1 MLRRLLA
8 GAAIALGLLAAV
20 LAANTL
26 RQGSRQLEVAPSPK
40 LAVDLD
46 AAARRLAGAL
56 RFRTVS
62 HDAGTQTASEE
73 FLKLHAYLAEQF
85 PRANAALKREA
96 VNQYSLLYT
105 WPGSDAAARPIMLM
119 AHQDVVPIAPGTE
132 KDWLAEPFAGT
143 IRDGFIWG
151 RGSWDDK
158 GNLFSIMEAVETLLA
173 QGFKPRRTVYLAF
186 GHDEEIGGE
195 HGARTIAA
203 LLKARGVRLEFAIDE
218 GLLVTEGIL
227 KGIDHPVA
235 LIGLA
240 EKGSA
245 TVALNASGPSGHS
258 SMPAARGTVGA
269 LARALVAVED
279 HPMPA
284 AIQGVAAQM
293 FAAIAPEMHLLN
305 RVMLSNLWL
314 TGPMVRSQLEK
325 GPSTNAMLRTTTA
338 LTVVQGGNKQNV
350 LPGRAQALV
359 NFRLLPGDSGE
370 SVLAHVKAVLPQG
383 AVSAQLYGPPHEA
396 SPISNADS
404 AAYRMINSA
413 IRATF
418 PGTVVAPGL
427 MIGGTDGR
435 HMASIADNVYRF
447 APTRAKAE
455 DLPRFH
461 GTNERMSVANYGEAI
476 GFYAELLR
484 LANAPK

>member
-1 MLRRLLA
+1 MLRKILA
-8 GAAIALGLLAAV
+8 GLALALVLLV
-20 LAANTL
+20 GILAFNTL
-26 RQGSRQLEVAPSPK
+26 RQGSRQLEVAPANA
-40 LAVDLD
+40 LVLDAD
-46 AAARRLAGAL
+46 AAAERLAGAL

-62 HDAGTQTASEE
+62 HDAGGQTAGDE
-73 FLKLHAYLAEQF
+73 FLKLHTYLAEQF
-85 PRANAALKREA
+85 PRTHTALKRET

-105 WPGSDAAARPIMLM
+105 WPGSDPAARPIMLM

-132 KDWLAEPFAGT
+132 KDWLAEPFAGV
-143 IRDGFIWG
+143 IRDGYIWG

-158 GNLFSIMEAVETLLA
+158 GNLLSILEAVERLLA
-173 QGFKPRRTVYLAF
+173 KDFHPRRTVYLAF

-195 HGARTIAA
+195 QGARAIAA
-203 LLKARGVRLEFAIDE
+203 LLQSRGVKLEFAIDE

-240 EKGSA
+240 EKGST
-245 TVALNASGPSGHS
+245 TVELNATGPAGHS
-258 SMPAARGTVGA
+258 SMPAPHGSIGA
-269 LARALVAVED
+269 LARALVAVES

-284 AIQGVAAQM
+284 AIQGVAAEM

-305 RVMLSNLWL
+305 RVLLSNLWL
-314 TGPMVRSQLEK
+314 TGPLVRSQLEK
-325 GPSTNAMLRTTTA
+325 SPGTNAMLRTTTA

-359 NFRLLPGDSGE
+359 NFRLLPGDSAAG
-370 SVLAHVKAVLPQG
+370 VLAHVNSTLAQG
-383 AVSAQLYGPPHEA
+383 AVTARLHGTPHEA
-396 SPISNADS
+396 SAVSRTDS
-404 AAYRMINSA
+404 AAYRMINTA

-435 HMASIADNVYRF
+435 HMALIAENVYRF

-461 GTNERMSVANYGEAI
+461 GTNERMSVTNYGEAI
-476 GFYAELLR
+476 LFYAELLS
-484 LANAPK
+484 LANAPG

>member
-1 MLRRLLA
+1 MLRRTLTGLALALVLLV
-8 GAAIALGLLAAV
+8 AILGF
-20 LAANTL
+20 NTL
-26 RQGSRQLEVAPSPK
+26 RQGSHQLEVASAPK

-46 AAARRLAGAL
+46 AAAQRLAGAL

-62 HDAGTQTASEE
+62 HDAGAQTAGEE

-85 PRANAALKREA
+85 PRANTALRREA
-96 VNQYSLLYT
+96 INQYSLLYT
-105 WPGSDAAARPIMLM
+105 WPGSDPAARPIMLM
-119 AHQDVVPIAPGTE
+119 AHQDVVPIAPG
-132 KDWLAEPFAGT
+132 
-143 IRDGFIWG
+143 
-151 RGSWDDK
+151 
-158 GNLFSIMEAVETLLA
+158 
-173 QGFKPRRTVYLAF
+173 
-186 GHDEEIGGE
+186 
-195 HGARTIAA
+195 
-203 LLKARGVRLEFAIDE
+203 
-218 GLLVTEGIL
+218 TEGIL

-258 SMPAARGTVGA
+258 SMPAPRGTVGA

-284 AIQGVAAQM
+284 AIRSVAAQM
-293 FAAIAPEMHLLN
+293 FAAIAPEMHLFN

-314 TGPMVRSQLEK
+314 TGPLVRSQLEK

-370 SVLAHVKAVLPQG
+370 SVLAHVKAVLTQG

-404 AAYRMINSA
+404 AAYRMINTA

-435 HMASIADNVYRF
+435 HMAPVADNVYRF

-476 GFYAELLR
+476 GFYAELLS
-484 LANAPK
+484 LANSTQ